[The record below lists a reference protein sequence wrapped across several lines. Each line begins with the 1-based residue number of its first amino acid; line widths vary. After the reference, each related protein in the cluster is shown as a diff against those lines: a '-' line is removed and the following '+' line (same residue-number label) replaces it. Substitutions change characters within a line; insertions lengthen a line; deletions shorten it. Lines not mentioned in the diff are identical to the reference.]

1 MDHNRIRT
9 GDGNFPVKTMSDN
22 PLLAESPKYS
32 IRVEDTALWAQ
43 DLFQLGGN
51 SGPSVV
57 KEKNARIGSL
67 SVYLLFCLGVAAGLL
82 NGVILMANAALCK
95 LQAQLLTMGGSYG
108 IGLLYFLITMTVSV
122 LLAALCCKHGSGD
135 CAGSGLPQFK
145 FILASEMT
153 RGVYDDLL
161 SFRVFIFKVI
171 GLVLSVG
178 GGLSVGSEGPLVLI
192 AACIAYLLM
201 KHIIYFDDIL
211 DNPSLTKQILAASAA
226 VGLGSAFNA
235 PVGGL
240 LFSIEVTSTFY
251 LVSNYWKSFIAGMA
265 GAVACNLFL
274 ITKDGANGNPLLI
287 VEMHDFPDQQYRKW
301 ELIIHLLMGIAG
313 GYLSLVYLYLHQKVF
328 LLMSDHN
335 RDRPLATAVTI
346 ALITA
351 FIVYISGAFS
361 STSVGVIG
369 QVSDVLNAGHVTEM
383 KVFGLNPMAGLTI
396 MLFVRVFLTL
406 LGTNILVPA
415 GTFLPVILIGGIM
428 GRFVGYLIAYTGHI
442 DAYIPGYALVGAVA
456 FVSGVTHTISSAVI
470 AVEMTGNLGM
480 MLPCLLAAVI
490 SSGIGKAYG
499 LSVYDQ
505 GMINRGLET
514 FQLLLLGRNGNNRV
528 AATVMDP
535 NAASLCKSVRVL
547 QLITALELT
556 KQAVFP
562 VTDDKAGT
570 HMKLLGCVQRKDI
583 FAYLIHLF
591 QQHGLADVIIL
602 ILPKDSHE
610 HDKRVSRRLKRESQK
625 QRDSRIFNTLT
636 HSLESTVGRIAHS
649 IELGER
655 YIFPSPS
662 DAVKDT
668 IATTTNSTS
677 TPAAPAQK
685 KTVPSNINIASD
697 EEEKSSPQSRDNT
710 IDITNINMNV
720 NMTDSSSPQSD
731 SGYRQMTYER
741 ATFGAMRRDEA
752 DSVESNL
759 SSMMY
764 RESYRK
770 DEGNG
775 LPGISSRPPPDT
787 ETPALTPGM
796 FYPASVWCTANR
808 AARSF
813 VKTPSDP
820 DLPPHDPHEKK
831 SFPDEVLVE
840 GQEEEDEEEEENPR
854 LLALFTAEVHLLSE
868 PAFYINLFP
877 FRYTPTCI
885 CLFFFFFFFLFF
897 LFFLFFFFT

>member
-1 MDHNRIRT
+1 MNHNRIRT
-9 GDGNFPVKTMSDN
+9 EDGDIPVKTATDN
-22 PLLAESPKYS
+22 PLLAEAPNVS

-43 DLFQLGGN
+43 DLFQLRGN
-51 SGPSVV
+51 SGPSVI

-67 SVYLLFCLGVAAGLL
+67 SVYLLFCVGVAAGLL

-95 LQAQLLTMGGSYG
+95 VQAQLLTMGGSYG
-108 IGLLYFLITMTVSV
+108 IGLLYFLITMSVSV

-161 SFRVFIFKVI
+161 SFRVFTFKVI

-251 LVSNYWKSFIAGMA
+251 LVSNYWKSFIAAMA
-265 GAVACNLFL
+265 GALACNLFL
-274 ITKDGANGNPLLI
+274 ITKDGSNGNPLLVI
-287 VEMHDFPDQQYRKW
+287 EMRDFPDQQYRKW
-301 ELIIHLLMGIAG
+301 ELVIYLVMGIAG
-313 GYLSLVYLYLHQKVF
+313 GYLSLVYLYLQQKVF
-328 LLMSDHN
+328 LLMSEHN
-335 RDRPLATAVTI
+335 RDRPLATAVTV

-351 FIVYISGAFS
+351 FILYISGAVS

-369 QVSDVLNAGHVTEM
+369 QVSDVLNAGQVTEM

-415 GTFLPVILIGGIM
+415 GTFLPVILIGGIL
-428 GRFVGYLIAYTGHI
+428 GRFVGYFVAYTGHI

-470 AVEMTGNLGM
+470 AIEMTGNLGM

-490 SSGIGKAYG
+490 SSGIGKSYG

-528 AATVMDP
+528 AASVMDP

-556 KQAVFP
+556 KQTVFP
-562 VTDDKAGT
+562 VTDDRAGT

-583 FAYLIHLF
+583 FAYLIYLF
-591 QQHGLADVIIL
+591 QQHGLTDVITL
-602 ILPKDSHE
+602 ILPKDSNE

-625 QRDSRIFNTLT
+625 QRDSRIYNTLT
-636 HSLESTVGRIAHS
+636 HSLGSTVGRIAHS

-655 YIFPSPS
+655 YIFPSQS
-662 DAVKDT
+662 DTVKE
-668 IATTTNSTS
+668 ATTTTTTSNSAS
-677 TPAAPAQK
+677 TPTAPVLK
-685 KTVPSNINIASD
+685 KTAITNIYIAS
-697 EEEKSSPQSRDNT
+697 EEKEKSSPQCHDNT
-710 IDITNINMNV
+710 IDVTNMNINV

-741 ATFGAMRRDEA
+741 ATFVALRGHEA

-759 SSMMY
+759 SSIMY
-764 RESYRK
+764 RETRRK

-775 LPGISSRPPPDT
+775 LPGISSRPPAET

-808 AARSF
+808 AAKLF
-813 VKTPSDP
+813 MKTPSDP
-820 DLPPHDPHEKK
+820 DLPYDPDEKK
-831 SFPDEVLVE
+831 LFTDEVLLE
-840 GQEEEDEEEEENPR
+840 GQEEENPR
-854 LLALFTAEVHLLSE
+854 LLALFTAEVHLLTE

-877 FRYTPTCI
+877 FRYAQEYI
-885 CLFFFFFFFLFF
+885 SLFFFFFLLLSFSFFLFTS
-897 LFFLFFFFT
+897 FFI